1 MISINFQDVKKDK
14 LIETAI
20 KKAALKA
27 LESTT
32 GEVTFILCTDE
43 FIQNLNKQYRG
54 VDRSTDVLSFPSD
67 EVDPDSGDRY
77 LGDVIISI
85 PHAEAQAKDA
95 AHSVTDE
102 ISMLAIHGTLHLLG
116 YDHSTID
123 EKTAMW
129 QKQEELLSAIGIQM
143 DKYSGDE

>member
-14 LIETAI
+14 LIEAAI

-27 LESTT
+27 LESTP
-32 GEVTFILCTDE
+32 GEITFILCTDE
-43 FIQNLNKQYRG
+43 FIQSLNKQYRN

-95 AHSVTDE
+95 AHPVTDE

-123 EKTAMW
+123 EKRVMW
-129 QKQEELLSAIGIQM
+129 QKQEDLLSAIGIKM